1 MSMPEHWLPVFSCD
15 VDDPSLVDLLMDALY
30 RFLPSIT
37 RLNDAIGQRYLR
49 AIRLTFYVEEE
60 DTSEDSDSDAS
71 DPIST
76 SSLSSLTSDDT
87 TDPILMS
94 MDEAARY

>member
-1 MSMPEHWLPVFSCD
+1 MSMPEHWLPVFSYD
-15 VDDPSLVDLLMDALY
+15 FVDLCLVDQLMDALLETPAI
-30 RFLPSIT
+30 RTII
-37 RLNDAIGQRYLR
+37 NDAIGQRYVR

>member
-1 MSMPEHWLPVFSCD
+1 MSMPEHWLPVSYDF
-15 VDDPSLVDLLMDALY
+15 VELRLVDQLMDALLETPAI
-30 RFLPSIT
+30 RTII
-37 RLNDAIGQRYLR
+37 NDAIGQRYVR
-49 AIRLTFYVEEE
+49 AIRLTLYVREE

-76 SSLSSLTSDDT
+76 SSVSSLTSDDT

>member
-1 MSMPEHWLPVFSCD
+1 MSMRERWLPVPFEF
-15 VDDPSLVDLLMDALY
+15 VELHLVDQFMDALL
-30 RFLPSIT
+30 RTPAI
-37 RLNDAIGQRYLR
+37 RIIIDDAIGQRHVR
-49 AIRLTFYVEEE
+49 GIRLTLYVREE